1 MSNHLDL
8 ISPDENSNWIR
19 VRQAT
24 KQGYIRLHRGGA
36 PTSHTRTQNCVEAG
50 FRKMDK
56 FALR

>member
-8 ISPDENSNWIR
+8 ISPDENPNWIR

-36 PTSHTRTQNCVEAG
+36 PTSHTHTRNCVEAE
-50 FRKMDK
+50 FRKMDRS
-56 FALR
+56 ALR

>member
-8 ISPDENSNWIR
+8 ISPDENPNWIC

-24 KQGYIRLHRGGA
+24 KQGYIRLHRGGVQ
-36 PTSHTRTQNCVEAG
+36 TSHTHTRNCVEAE